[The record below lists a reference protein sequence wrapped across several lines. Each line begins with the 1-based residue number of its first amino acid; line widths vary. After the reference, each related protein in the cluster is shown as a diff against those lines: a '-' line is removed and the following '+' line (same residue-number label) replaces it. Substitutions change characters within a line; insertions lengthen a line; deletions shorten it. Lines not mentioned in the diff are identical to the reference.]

1 MYIQNIKVDVIK
13 RLEFLID
20 TIYVEFSGHIF
31 QQLVGIS
38 TDTNQAPLLADLFS
52 NGYEAEFIQGLLKPG
67 KKHNAK
73 KFNFTYKY
81 IDDVLSLNNLKLSEF
96 IGLIYHVNLKL
107 KLRQS
112 PVHLPQIRLI
122 YLY

>member
-1 MYIQNIKVDVIK
+1 MDI
-13 RLEFLID
+13 F
-20 TIYVEFSGHIF
+20 FSKQLAF
-31 QQLVGIS
+31 QLTQARPPYLS
-38 TDTNQAPLLADLFS
+38 TYFS

-67 KKHNAK
+67 KKHNAQ
-73 KFNFTYKY
+73 KFNFTFKY

-122 YLY
+122 SLY